1 MSRRAI
7 YVWADEF
14 MTEEVVTNY
23 LSNAIHYAG
32 GKKEIS
38 IRCREQEKNVRIRV
52 FNTGDPIPRRIST
65 KSGPSST
72 KSIRHDTREYGGSG
86 IGLSIVKAIMDSFH
100 QQCGVINHEDGRG
113 ILV

>member
-1 MSRRAI
+1 
-7 YVWADEF
+7 

-52 FNTGDPIPRRIST
+52 FNTGDPIPEEDID
-65 KSGPSST
+65 KICPSST
-72 KSIRHDTREYGGSG
+72 KSIRHARESTAAAESVFP
-86 IGLSIVKAIMDSFH
+86 L
-100 QQCGVINHEDGRG
+100 
-113 ILV
+113 